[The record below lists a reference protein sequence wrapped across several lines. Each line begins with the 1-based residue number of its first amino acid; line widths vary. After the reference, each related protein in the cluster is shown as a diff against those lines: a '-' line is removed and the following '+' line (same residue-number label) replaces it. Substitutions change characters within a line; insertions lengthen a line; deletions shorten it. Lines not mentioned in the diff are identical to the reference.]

1 MPGWRN
7 FEKNVVLPEEWGENF
22 RMSRDS
28 VFVLCDLLRPWLAR
42 QTTNMRRSIS
52 VEKQVAVLLYFL
64 SDEGRYRKTAN
75 AFGIAHTTVSNIV
88 RTTCLVIR
96 RELRSKFI
104 ALPTSNQD
112 VKSLAADFYRHHR
125 FPQCIGAVN
134 GTLIFIQQ
142 PSTNSVDFINRKN
155 RYSLNV
161 QAVCDYQYCS
171 MDLLVK

>member
-1 MPGWRN
+1 MKTATVFRSVEDFGLDQDVRMPGWRN

-22 RMSRDS
+22 RMSRDI
-28 VFVLCDLLRPWLAR
+28 FLVLCDLLRPWLAR

-96 RELRSKFI
+96 KNLD
-104 ALPTSNQD
+104 Q
-112 VKSLAADFYRHHR
+112 SLLHF
-125 FPQCIGAVN
+125 
-134 GTLIFIQQ
+134 QQ
-142 PSTNSVDFINRKN
+142 AIR
-155 RYSLNV
+155 
-161 QAVCDYQYCS
+161 
-171 MDLLVK
+171 M